1 MNDRQNLFPK
11 PLESA
16 FRRVVIRRAMRRLT
30 VFATLAIAMAFTG
43 RSSVAGGPPPDP
55 PLVATPPDPC
65 AWTIEVEQKKPRQL
79 PPDDPRQAAA
89 YKRALQAYPRMLRV
103 RVEKAGSN
111 RHQETLW
118 DNGKKETLWIYK
130 GWVVFQPASFPA
142 DQAIALPATDR
153 NSPVKDGTDS
163 DFPDFSWIRPEAF
176 VKTVAYHGQPC
187 HYYEDK
193 EAPPLK
199 GGDTLTTPVNGVKAW
214 IEVKSRLPI
223 AVEDA
228 AVLKKYTY
236 RQSGVN
242 IQLAGV
248 FATAYHNA
256 VEAAKSHE
264 AAVEQGN
271 R

>member
-1 MNDRQNLFPK
+1 MSGLLQDRK
-11 PLESA
+11 K
-16 FRRVVIRRAMRRLT
+16 
-30 VFATLAIAMAFTG
+30 G
-43 RSSVAGGPPPDP
+43 SV
-55 PLVATPPDPC
+55 
-65 AWTIEVEQKKPRQL
+65 
-79 PPDDPRQAAA
+79 
-89 YKRALQAYPRMLRV
+89 
-103 RVEKAGSN
+103 
-111 RHQETLW
+111 
-118 DNGKKETLWIYK
+118 WIHE
-130 GWVVFQPASFPA
+130 GWVVFQPSHWPA
-142 DQAIALPATDR
+142 DKAMAVPVNHRL
-153 NSPVKDGTDS
+153 SPVKGGIKS
-163 DFPDFSWIRPEAF
+163 DFADLDWIRPEVF
-176 VKTVAYHGQPC
+176 VRTVMYGGQQC
-187 HYYEDK
+187 YYYEDK
-193 EAPPLK
+193 KAHPLT